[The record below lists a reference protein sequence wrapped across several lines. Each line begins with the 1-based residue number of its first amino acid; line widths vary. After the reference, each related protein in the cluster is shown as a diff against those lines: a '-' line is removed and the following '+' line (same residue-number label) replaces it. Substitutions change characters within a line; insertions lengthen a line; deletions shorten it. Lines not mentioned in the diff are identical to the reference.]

1 MTEIYRKYKI
11 NIMFKTYIYN
21 WRMNEENIVKAVGE
35 EELVRRIGRSTKMIE
50 SKLLQ
55 ELVERT

>member
-1 MTEIYRKYKI
+1 
-11 NIMFKTYIYN
+11 MFKTYIYN
-21 WRMNEENIVKAVGE
+21 LEMNEENIVKAVGE
-35 EELVRRIGRSTKMIE
+35 DELVRRIGRSTKMIE

>member
-1 MTEIYRKYKI
+1 MTGICRKYKI

-21 WRMNEENIVKAVGE
+21 LEMNEENIVKAVGE
-35 EELVRRIGRSTKMIE
+35 DELVRRIGRSTKMIE